1 MKNKTPICDFVEKYS
16 AQKYARFHMPGHK
29 GKSILGCEQSDI
41 TEIIGADSLYEANGI
56 IAESQVNATK
66 LFETGATLY
75 SAEGSSQCIRAML
88 YLTKLKAANEGR
100 KPFVA
105 ATRNAH
111 KVFALTVALLDIN
124 VIWLDNESASSTLC
138 DCLITPAG
146 LNKTLAELDCTPD
159 AVFITSPDY
168 LGNIADIRGLAE
180 VAHNYGSMLL
190 CDNAHGAYLKF
201 TEGHRHP
208 MDVGADMCCDSAHK
222 TLPCLTGGAYLH
234 INKNAPTFLQENAQ
248 NAMAMFGSTSPS
260 YLIMQSLDKVNGM
273 LANGYGDKI
282 KKTVKRVELLKNKLV
297 KYGYTLVGGEPLKI
311 TLDCKAYGYDG
322 RDYAQLLITQGIM
335 PEYFDP
341 DYVVLMISAENDES
355 DLAELE
361 QTLKDI
367 QKRKK
372 LDKKNFPIVPAAV
385 MPMKQALNC
394 PSETISVQNALGRVL
409 ACPTVSCPPAVP
421 VLYGGELIDEQAVKA
436 FEYYG
441 ITEVKVV
448 K

>member
-1 MKNKTPICDFVEKYS
+1 
-16 AQKYARFHMPGHK
+16 MPGHK

>member
-273 LANGYGDKI
+273 LANGYGDK
-282 KKTVKRVELLKNKLV
+282 VKKLV
-297 KYGYTLVGGEPLKI
+297 KFGYTLVGGEPLKI